1 MANKV
6 SFKEYEKRF
15 KTAHPECDVEIR
27 KYTAIIR
34 PVDIYCKKCGKIKHY
49 KNGNR
54 AITGY
59 SCCENKNE
67 KKAERVKRWLN
78 QSKDFEFISQPN
90 SEYVI
95 VKHNVCGNSYKKNI
109 GKFFS
114 CPEACSYCNSRK
126 DNLSSSLEHAQKIID
141 DIFLG
146 QIKLLNYKGRHER
159 LHYRCMKCN
168 QIFTQRFDCLIKSA
182 GCPKCDKR
190 QSQGEKKMKKILI
203 NNNINFKE
211 QVGVNDLPMQRF
223 DFAFYDDTGSL
234 LGYIEVQG
242 EQHYHPVKF
251 WGGEEG
257 FKKQQERD
265 EKKRK
270 YCKENNIPL
279 YEIIYDKELL
289 NLDILPFSSTT
300 IPAKG
305 STA

>member
-234 LGYIEVQG
+234 LGI
-242 EQHYHPVKF
+242 
-251 WGGEEG
+251 
-257 FKKQQERD
+257 
-265 EKKRK
+265 
-270 YCKENNIPL
+270 
-279 YEIIYDKELL
+279 
-289 NLDILPFSSTT
+289 
-300 IPAKG
+300 
-305 STA
+305 